1 MALRVKEKIL
11 EYAEVG
17 DGGLGGRVLIDFK
30 AEIALVYGV
39 LVGVV
44 GGDQQ
49 LELGRDGEAR
59 GTMSR
64 GSASAVE

>member
-44 GGDQQ
+44 GGDQ
-49 LELGRDGEAR
+49 
-59 GTMSR
+59 
-64 GSASAVE
+64 